1 MNKAIKLKAAKK
13 ITEKDLKYYCPILK
27 DKISDSYCYE
37 INSVAF
43 GLCKP
48 SLIDNITD
56 KKAAEGICE
65 NCKNRQM

>member
-1 MNKAIKLKAAKK
+1 MNELTNVIE
-13 ITEKDLKYYCPILK
+13 IGTDLRFFCPILK
-27 DKISDSYCYE
+27 ETISDSYCYE

-48 SLIDNITD
+48 SLIDNVTD
-56 KKAAEGICE
+56 RESAEDICE